1 MVLIQNNNEYKKWIE
16 ELKSEIQKS
25 QIKASISV
33 NLALLD
39 LYWRIGKS
47 ISEKIDLG
55 KWGTSVV
62 ENASK
67 DLRNYFPNQ
76 QGFSRSNLFSMR
88 KWYEF
93 YAKSGLEIEK
103 VQQLVGQIPWGHNVL
118 IITKAES
125 IEEAIFY
132 INKTVENN

>member
-1 MVLIQNNNEYKKWIE
+1 M
-16 ELKSEIQKS
+16 
-25 QIKASISV
+25 
-33 NLALLD
+33 
-39 LYWRIGKS
+39 YWRIGKS